1 MSAPHTHTLEVPAR
15 TAELNMSS
23 PPTSINNF
31 AAEPRVGIFWD
42 YENCAAP
49 AGVPGYIVAEY
60 IRNAAHKFGPVTVFK
75 AYLEL
80 STVNITPKM
89 INLRSELQSSGV
101 SLTDCPR
108 ASNRK
113 DVVDKM
119 LLVDMLA
126 FAMDNPAPAVIMLI
140 SGDRDF
146 VYAVSVLRH
155 RKYDVVL
162 VIPPQ
167 GAHITLRSQATVALD
182 WRFDI
187 FSEDNTLVNG
197 STPDSASISSNTRPE
212 FPNRSTLN
220 DLGRPSSV
228 SHRRRLSQVSSDAGA
243 ALTFNSPPPE
253 PSTPPPRN
261 FSVSEAYRSPL
272 SGGPPP
278 EVIDVGEPLPPP
290 PVSPT
295 AYLSPRVKRAPA
307 DAAWPNSY
315 GFGTSSTSSSGS
327 TPDPTRMFGNLIEV
341 LEEWRLMGNDRPLR
355 SKLGTELVKK
365 NPLLY
370 QRVGVKNFTEYVNLA
385 EKAGVVKTGAAD
397 TPGREW
403 IALSEAYKGKIFPVL

>member
-1 MSAPHTHTLEVPAR
+1 MS
-15 TAELNMSS
+15 ELNMSS
-23 PPTSINNF
+23 PAASANNF

-42 YENCAAP
+42 YENCPTP

-60 IRNAAHKFGPVTVFK
+60 IRNAAHRFGPVSIFK

-108 ASNRK
+108 AEYNRK

-155 RKYDVVL
+155 RKYDVVV

-167 GAHITLRSQATVALD
+167 GAHITLRSQATVVLD

-187 FSEDNTLVNG
+187 FREDNVNG
-197 STPDSASISSNTRPE
+197 SIADSASTSSLPKAE
-212 FPNRSTLN
+212 IWNRSSLYDT
-220 DLGRPSSV
+220 GKPSPA
-228 SHRRRLSQVSSDAGA
+228 SHHQRLSQAKPATPDTEPFSINAGA
-243 ALTFNSPPPE
+243 ALIFNSPPPE
-253 PSTPPPRN
+253 PPSTPPPRN
-261 FSVSEAYRSPL
+261 FSLNEPYRTPI
-272 SGGPPP
+272 SGGIPP
-278 EVIDVGEPLPPP
+278 EVVDVGETLLPPP
-290 PVSPT
+290 PPPMSPT
-295 AYLSPRVKRAPA
+295 FYISPRVKRSTPEVPA
-307 DAAWPNSY
+307 TNS
-315 GFGTSSTSSSGS
+315 GGPGISSGSSSGS
-327 TPDPTRMFGNLIEV
+327 TADPTRMFGNLIEV
-341 LEEWRLMGNDRPLR
+341 LEEWRLMGTDKPLR
-355 SKLGTELVKK
+355 QKLAIELVKK

-370 QRVGVKNFTEYVNLA
+370 QRVGVKRVIVF
-385 EKAGVVKTGAAD
+385 
-397 TPGREW
+397 
-403 IALSEAYKGKIFPVL
+403 I

>member
-1 MSAPHTHTLEVPAR
+1 MS
-15 TAELNMSS
+15 ELNTSS
-23 PPTSINNF
+23 PAASANNL

-42 YENCAAP
+42 YENCATP

-60 IRNAAHKFGPVTVFK
+60 IRNAAHRFGPVSIFK

-80 STVNITPKM
+80 STVDITPKM

-162 VIPPQ
+162 VVPPQ
-167 GAHITLRSQATVALD
+167 GAHITLRSQATVVLD

-187 FSEDNTLVNG
+187 FREDNVNG
-197 STPDSASISSNTRPE
+197 SIADSASTYSMPRTEIW
-212 FPNRSTLN
+212 NRSSFN
-220 DLGRPSSV
+220 DTGKSSPA
-228 SHRRRLSQVSSDAGA
+228 SHHRRLSQAKPATPDTEPFSIDAA
-243 ALTFNSPPPE
+243 AASLFNSTPSEP

-261 FSVSEAYRSPL
+261 ISLNEAYRTPI
-272 SGGPPP
+272 SGGLPP
-278 EVIDVGEPLPPP
+278 EVIDAGETLPPP
-290 PVSPT
+290 PPMSPT
-295 AYLSPRVKRAPA
+295 FYISPRVKRATPEVPA
-307 DAAWPNSY
+307 TNYS
-315 GFGTSSTSSSGS
+315 GVGTPSGSSSGS
-327 TPDPTRMFGNLIEV
+327 ATDPTRMFNNLIEV
-341 LEEWRLMGNDRPLR
+341 LEEWRLMGNDKPLR
-355 SKLGTELVKK
+355 SKLGTELVRK

-385 EKAGVVKTGAAD
+385 EKAGVVRTGFAD

-403 IALSEAYKGKIFPVL
+403 IALTESYKGKIFPVM